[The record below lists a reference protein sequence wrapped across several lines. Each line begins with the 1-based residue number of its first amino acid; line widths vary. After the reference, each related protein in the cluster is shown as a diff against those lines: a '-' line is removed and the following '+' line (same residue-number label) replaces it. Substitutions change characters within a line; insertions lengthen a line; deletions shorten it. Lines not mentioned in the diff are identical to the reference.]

1 MGTKEQYNWFNDPR
15 NFMPNYDFG
24 PGLRGSAQF
33 AKDSFDYM
41 AGMAAGMQRKPYRSR
56 ARWAFKGSRGT
67 KVRRKSV
74 ARQNTISAPMA
85 RRIDT
90 KYSDYTAV
98 INNLKNTTPQSW
110 SISNIAQGASE
121 GQRIGNDIRFLKFI
135 ISLEIAHGS
144 TLEDQTFRFLLFYDK
159 TGNSDSS
166 VAASKLFNADGGGNV
181 TPQSLRNVNN
191 LEDYVLL
198 LDKLILIPLMH
209 GTNHGRRI
217 LQFEIKTSIGQRYSG
232 AAGSTVVKNPIHAM
246 ILTNLPNTTT
256 AATGYLAI
264 RQIYSDVC

>member
-1 MGTKEQYNWFNDPR
+1 MGSTADYNRFNDPR
-15 NFMPNYDFG
+15 NFMPSYDYG
-24 PGLRGSAQF
+24 PNLRGSAQF
-33 AKDSFDYM
+33 AKDSIEYM
-41 AGMAAGMQRKPYRSR
+41 AGMASGMGRRPFRSR
-56 ARWAFKGSRGT
+56 ARWAFKGSRST

-74 ARQNTISAPMA
+74 ARQKTITAPMA

-98 INNLKNTTPQSW
+98 ISGLKNTAPQSW

-144 TLEDQTFRFLLFYDK
+144 TLEDQTFRFVLYYDK
-159 TGNSDSS
+159 TGNNNTSP
-166 VAASKLFNADGGGNV
+166 AASSLFNTDGGGNI
-181 TPQSLRNVNN
+181 TPQSLRNVTN

-198 LDKLILIPLMH
+198 LDKLVSLPLHH

-217 LQFEIKTSIGQRYSG
+217 LQFEVKTSIGQRYSG
-232 AAGSTVVKNPIHAM
+232 AAGSTVVKNPVHALL
-246 ILTNLPNTTT
+246 LTNLPNTTT
-256 AATGYLAI
+256 GATGYLAI

>member
-1 MGTKEQYNWFNDPR
+1 MSAENYNRFNDPR
-15 NFMPNYDFG
+15 NWMPNYDFG
-24 PGLRGSAQF
+24 PNLRGAGAQF

-41 AGMAAGMQRKPYRSR
+41 AGMAAGMGRKSYRSR
-56 ARWAFKGSRGT
+56 ARWAFKGRTGT

-98 INNLKNTTPQSW
+98 ISGLKNTAPQSW
-110 SISNIAQGASE
+110 SISNIAQGATE
-121 GQRIGNDIRFLKFI
+121 GQRIGNDVRFLKFI

-144 TLEDQTFRFLLFYDK
+144 TLEDQTFRFVLYYDK
-159 TGNSDSS
+159 TGNSNAAI
-166 VAASKLFNADGGGNV
+166 AASNLFNTDGGGNV
-181 TPQSLRNVNN
+181 TPQSLRNVTN

-198 LDKLILIPLMH
+198 LDKLIYVPLHH
-209 GTNHGRRI
+209 GTNHGRKI

-232 AAGSTVVKNPIHAM
+232 AAGTTVVKNPIHAM

-256 AATGYLAI
+256 GATGYLAI